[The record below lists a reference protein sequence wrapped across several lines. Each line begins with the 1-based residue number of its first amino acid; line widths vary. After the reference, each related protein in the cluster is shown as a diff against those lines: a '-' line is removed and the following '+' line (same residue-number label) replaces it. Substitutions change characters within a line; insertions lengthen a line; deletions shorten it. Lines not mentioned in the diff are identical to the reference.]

1 MALHPIPTKQL
12 DPTVMEEGE
21 DAALLGS
28 GGASNLELAT
38 ADGAGG
44 VEFLPPGLPGLH
56 AATHSDTGTDE
67 ITVQD
72 LGSGVADAGDVLASD
87 GAGGLVFTDTADAF
101 VKKVGGTSPDFAD
114 ISAALAA
121 LETAVA
127 KNGILLIGA
136 AFTPWGSTVVTLTK
150 PVTFIGT
157 VEGAGF
163 NTGAGAKLTIDMP
176 GVDEAPIEF
185 ENIELAKTAGDDGID
200 FAQSA
205 VLKFRKCL
213 INNRSGEGL
222 GLFRTLATA
231 TNGNITVFAE
241 DTDFVADTP
250 VAPAGDTRMFL
261 INDTTGNF
269 EAHLK
274 NCTWFNDPT
283 ANSGSRLIE
292 TAGGN
297 VDLFLSDG
305 TVLHRPGILTDLT
318 GNLTV
323 HYKDGSSLV
332 TDFVSGGLG
341 LANLI
346 GGTTTVHGEET
357 YTTDM
362 DALSSEINM
371 ERVLQEY
378 MSLALNIGPGT
389 FSYTAQADLNKP
401 DVTIRGAGQ
410 EATIL
415 SYETTIGSALSLNST
430 ADRNTIEDLK
440 FKMAVASGGSGSA
453 IFTSG
458 PEDVHIR
465 NITVEFDVNR
475 GRALNLSSLRA
486 VVENVHV
493 KSTTTTARPTTA
505 TISVIGADS
514 VIRGCFIDHTLL
526 ITANQAPIGIDT
538 GSGARIVV
546 ENNRVVGNI
555 GIGIKVTGDEVKVTG
570 NYIDQGDVDLAD
582 RTGVIAISCQGRDN
596 FVEGN
601 YMQDI
606 GEFGIRIPSNGER
619 STIIV
624 NHVKGGKTDSIGIDA
639 DVVGADNIIIKG
651 NTVENGVLGDTSI
664 GTGIKLTGTGAGG
677 VRMAVVRGNTIER
690 VLAVGIDVD
699 YTGVTAGDTP
709 GPIVSDN
716 DIIHATQPSLIGI
729 RIRGLSTNPIV
740 GGMVNNNKI
749 FMGTNVSP
757 GDGIT
762 VQFVTDFSVNDNHL
776 EGRESATG
784 SNGIEIDDSK
794 ECQVNSNRI
803 LGFENGI
810 ASLSTASGDSTQNLY
825 AVNHLRG
832 NVNATT
838 FAANETDRDELSN
851 KE

>member
-1 MALHPIPTKQL
+1 MALHTIPTKQL

-28 GGASNLELAT
+28 GAASSGDLAT
-38 ADGAGG
+38 ADGGG
-44 VEFLPPGLPGLH
+44 GTSFLPPGLPGLH
-56 AATHSDTGTDE
+56 AATHSDNGSDE
-67 ITVQD
+67 ISVQN

-87 GAGGLVFTDTADAF
+87 GVGGLVFTDTADAF
-101 VKKVGGTSPDFAD
+101 VKKVGGTFPDFAD
-114 ISAALAA
+114 ISAALSA

-127 KNGILLIGA
+127 KSGILLIGA

-150 PVTFIGT
+150 PVKFIGT

-163 NTGAGAKLTIDMP
+163 NMGAGAKLTVDMP
-176 GVDEAPIEF
+176 DVDETPIEF

-222 GLFRTLATA
+222 GLFRTLGTA
-231 TNGNITVFAE
+231 TNGHITVFAE

-250 VAPAGDTRMFL
+250 AAPAGDTRMFL
-261 INDTTGNF
+261 INDATGNF

-283 ANSGSRLIE
+283 ANTGSRLIE

-305 TVLHRPGILTDLT
+305 TVLHRPGVLTALT

-341 LANLI
+341 LANSI

-378 MSLALNIGPGT
+378 MSLTLNIGPGT
-389 FSYTAQADLNKP
+389 FAYSSEAFINKQG
-401 DVTIRGAGQ
+401 VTIRGAGK

-415 SYETTIGSALSLNST
+415 SYDTGTGSAISLGSS
-430 ADRNTIEDLK
+430 ADQNTIQDLK
-440 FKMAVASGGSGSA
+440 IKLTVTGGGSG
-453 IFTSG
+453 IITSG
-458 PEDVHIR
+458 ADDVNIR
-465 NITVEFDVNR
+465 NINIDLDVDK
-475 GRALNLSSLRA
+475 GQALNLSSLRA
-486 VVENVHV
+486 IVENVRV
-493 KSTTTTARPTTA
+493 TSTTTAANTTGTG
-505 TISVIGADS
+505 TITVEGAES
-514 VIRGCFIDHTLL
+514 VIRGCFVDHSGVLTGHQ
-526 ITANQAPIGIDT
+526 TPVGIYT
-538 GSGARIVV
+538 GTGNRIKV
-546 ENNRVVGNI
+546 ENNHVVGNVKI
-555 GIGIKVTGDEVKVTG
+555 GIRIRGDEVKATG
-570 NYIDQGDVDLAD
+570 NYIDQGDVPVAEK
-582 RTGVIAISCQGRDN
+582 TGVIAISCEGRDN

-606 GEFGIRIPSNGER
+606 GEFGIRIPSGER
-619 STIIV
+619 STVIA

-639 DVVGADNIIIKG
+639 DVVGADNVIIKG
-651 NTVENGVLGDTSI
+651 NTIENGVVGDTSI
-664 GTGIKLTGTGAGG
+664 GTGIKLTGTGASG

-690 VLAVGIDVD
+690 VLIIGIDVD
-699 YTGVTAGDTP
+699 YIGVTAGDTP

-716 DIIHATQPSLIGI
+716 DIIHATQASLIGI

-762 VQFVTDFSVNDNHL
+762 VQFVTDFSVNSNHL

-794 ECQVNSNRI
+794 ECQVNNNRI
-803 LGFENGI
+803 FGFENGI
-810 ASLSTASGDSTQNLY
+810 QSLSAASGNSTQNLY
-825 AVNHLRG
+825 AINHLRG
-832 NVNATT
+832 NVNPTS

-851 KE
+851 KG